1 MQQKIYLEWENVNF
15 LWENVNLL
23 WEEVYILIEISE
35 SRKRGGG
42 SGGRSLSEMLK
53 DNPWDQSKKI
63 LGEEKA
69 KKFIKLVC
77 RINDLDFEKVLEKK
91 EDIKIEA
98 KHIEK
103 VFLEAAKIGINIV

>member
-23 WEEVYILIEISE
+23 WEEVYILIEIGE
-35 SRKRGGG
+35 ARKRGGG
-42 SGGRSLSEMLK
+42 GSRGLSEMLK

-69 KKFIKLVC
+69 KKFIKLIC
-77 RINDLDFEKVLEKK
+77 RINDLDYEKTIEKK
-91 EDIKIEA
+91 EDIKLEA
-98 KHIEK
+98 HQIEK
-103 VFLEAAKIGINIV
+103 VVIEAAKIGVNLS

>member
-1 MQQKIYLEWENVNF
+1 MQQKIYLEWENVNL

-23 WEEVYILIEISE
+23 WEEVFILIEIGE
-35 SRKRGGG
+35 KRKGG
-42 SGGRSLSEMLK
+42 SGGGRTLSEMLR

-77 RINDLDFEKVLEKK
+77 RINDLDYEKTIEKK
-91 EDIKIEA
+91 EDIKLEA
-98 KHIEK
+98 HHIEM
-103 VFLEAAKIGINIV
+103 VVNEAAKIGINLG